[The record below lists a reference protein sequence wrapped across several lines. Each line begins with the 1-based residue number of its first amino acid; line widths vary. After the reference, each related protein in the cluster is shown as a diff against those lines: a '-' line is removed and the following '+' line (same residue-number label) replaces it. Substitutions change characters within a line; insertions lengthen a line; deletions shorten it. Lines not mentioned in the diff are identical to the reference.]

1 MNFYNN
7 NYIKGLIL
15 AAMVAFVASGC
26 KKILSPDIKGQI
38 ALEQLVQTEAGM
50 ITVTNSMYSPLISLY
65 SGPMQ
70 RMSDLAS
77 DDGWTWRNE
86 LEPDL
91 FIVTPSFLHSNT
103 IWTNLYRGLSSVNIV
118 LARADGVPDFSSNA
132 VKDAI
137 KGQAYFM
144 RAFYYFNLVRLFG
157 GVPLITNE
165 VQSRE
170 DAELPRAA
178 IEDIYARIKSDLD
191 SAALLLPATYTGSSG
206 MEQGRPTSYSAHALK
221 SIVCLEL
228 NEWDASALAT
238 AEVVGHGGLLNQYAD
253 NFNGKVENGGG
264 SLFEVQYAGSNPA
277 TSTGISNFYA
287 PTSYRGAALILPTDD
302 DLDGGG
308 GGPSSGNSFVQAIE
322 AGDLRRNT
330 ILATYDLPNFI
341 DATKPAGSLFYVN
354 KYYNAAEPV
363 GRSSWNF
370 PLIRYAEI
378 LLVRAEALNEKQ
390 FVADGEAFDRLNEVR
405 TKAGLGALSSADL
418 PDQEAFRAAVMQER
432 RIELSFECK
441 RFFDLNRWGL
451 LEANM
456 QPQLDYLGLNF
467 PSARTISHPIT
478 GKPYFLYP
486 IPGTEFVNNAK
497 LGQQNP
503 GYD

>member
-1 MNFYNN
+1 MNFYNKK
-7 NYIKGLIL
+7 YINGIIL
-15 AAMVAFVASGC
+15 AAAVALVASGC

-65 SGPMQ
+65 NGPMQ
-70 RMSDLAS
+70 RLSDLAS

-103 IWTNLYRGLSSVNIV
+103 IWTNLYKGLSSVNIV
-118 LARADGVPDFSSNA
+118 LARTDAVPDFSSEA
-132 VKDAI
+132 VKNAI

-157 GVPLITNE
+157 GVPLITTE

-170 DAELPRAA
+170 DAELPRAS
-178 IEDIYARIKSDLD
+178 ISDIYTKIKSDLD
-191 SAALLLPATYTGSSG
+191 SAVLLLPANYTGGSG
-206 MEQGRPTSYSAHALK
+206 MEQGRPTSYAAHALK

-228 NEWDASALAT
+228 NEWDASVQAT
-238 AEVVGHGGLLNQYAD
+238 SGVIGHGGLLDQYAD
-253 NFNGKVENGGG
+253 NFNGKAENGKG

-277 TSTGISNFYA
+277 TSGTISNFYA
-287 PTSYRGAALILPTDD
+287 PTSYRGSALLLPTDD
-302 DLDGGG
+302 DLNGGG
-308 GGPSSGNSFVQAIE
+308 GGPSSGNSFVQALE
-322 AGDLRRNT
+322 AGDLRKDA
-330 ILATYDLPNFI
+330 ILATYGLANFI
-341 DATKPAGSLFYVN
+341 DATKPAGSLYYVN
-354 KYYNAAEPV
+354 KFYNAAEPV

-370 PLIRYAEI
+370 PLIRYAEV

-390 FVADGEAFDRLNEVR
+390 FVADGEAFDLLNEIR
-405 TKAGLGALSSADL
+405 TKAGLNALNSTDL
-418 PDQEAFRAAVMQER
+418 PDQSTFRSAIMQER

-451 LEANM
+451 LQTNI

-467 PSARTISHPIT
+467 PSARAISHPVT

-486 IPGTEFVNNAK
+486 IPGTEFINNAK
-497 LGQQNP
+497 LGEQNP